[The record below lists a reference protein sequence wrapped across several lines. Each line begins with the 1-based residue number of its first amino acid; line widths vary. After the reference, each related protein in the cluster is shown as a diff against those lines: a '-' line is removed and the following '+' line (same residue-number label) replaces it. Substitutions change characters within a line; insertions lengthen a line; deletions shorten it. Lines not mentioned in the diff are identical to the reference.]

1 MKVTNNPKSRR
12 LLFLNHISL
21 PLYTNI
27 NTKRE
32 TPRFD
37 SLVDISYNVKKFSNH
52 YFMGLHLKK
61 QNAFDQI
68 IRNYYGSALKNMTR
82 VKETLEKRVEAELPL
97 INV

>member
-37 SLVDISYNVKKFSNH
+37 SLVDISYNVKFH
-52 YFMGLHLKK
+52 GTAFKK
-61 QNAFDQI
+61 A
-68 IRNYYGSALKNMTR
+68 
-82 VKETLEKRVEAELPL
+82 KR
-97 INV
+97 I